1 MMEGTCDTCG
11 AAALRDK
18 GSFYKCMSCGV
29 RHYPLDGMFDEYPP
43 KEGASQDVLQLM
55 EFFRELRGGEGRR
68 IPARQYAG
76 RIMRDIASEVPVP
89 WTLLQRQEGFEH
101 CTQKQFFGFC
111 SGEFLGLRSN

>member
-1 MMEGTCDTCG
+1 MEGTCDTCG

-18 GSFYKCMSCGV
+18 GSWYKCMGCGV
-29 RHYPLDGMFDEYPP
+29 RHHPLDGMFDDRLSNE
-43 KEGASQDVLQLM
+43 EQQSLQQLM

-89 WTLLQRQEGFEH
+89 WFLLQRQEGFEH
-101 CTQKQFFGFC
+101 CTQKQFFEFC
-111 SGEFLGLRSN
+111 SREFLDLRFH